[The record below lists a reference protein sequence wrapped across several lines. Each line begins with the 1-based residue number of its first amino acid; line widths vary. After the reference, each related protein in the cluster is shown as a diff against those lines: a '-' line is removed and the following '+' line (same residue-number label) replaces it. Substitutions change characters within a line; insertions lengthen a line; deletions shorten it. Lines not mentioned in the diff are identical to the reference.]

1 MSLNIVSEID
11 RNVKIENVI
20 ISVSDK
26 TNLDF
31 FIKKL
36 IQINSDIK
44 IYSTGGTY
52 KYLQGIEGIKEG
64 KNLISISNYTK
75 QPEMQGGLVK
85 TLDFRIYM
93 GILSEKYNKEH
104 KKDIERTSSI
114 EFDMVVVNLY
124 PFGNVIK
131 KEGLTPEEARTNID
145 IGGPCMLRASAKN
158 FHRVTSVC
166 DPTKYEIIIKEMEE
180 NKGKLSLETR
190 FKLACATFEHTAI
203 YDTTIA
209 KYLFSINAND
219 FDKIY
224 NIK

>member
-1 MSLNIVSEID
+1 MSLNIVEKID
-11 RNVKIENVI
+11 KNVKINNVI

-26 TNLDF
+26 TNLDH

-36 IQINSDIK
+36 IQINQDIT

-52 KYLQGIEGIKEG
+52 KYLTSIEGIKEG
-64 KNLISISNYTK
+64 KNLVSISDYTK

-93 GILSEKYNKEH
+93 GILSEKYNIEH

-114 EFDMVVVNLY
+114 EFDMVIVNLY
-124 PFGNVIK
+124 PFSSVIK
-131 KEGLTPEEARTNID
+131 KQDVIPEQARANID

-158 FHRVTSVC
+158 FHRVASVC
-166 DPTKYEIIIKEMEE
+166 EPSQYDTIIKEMEE
-180 NKGKLSLETR
+180 NNSQLSLETR
-190 FKLACATFEHTAI
+190 FKLACSAFAHTAS

-209 KYLFSINAND
+209 KYLASINAVD
-219 FDKIY
+219 FEKTY
-224 NIK
+224 NIS

>member
-1 MSLNIVSEID
+1 MSLNIVSDID
-11 RNVKIENVI
+11 KNVKISNII

-26 TNLDF
+26 TNLDYF
-31 FIKKL
+31 TKKIL
-36 IQINSDIK
+36 QINPDIK

-52 KYLQGIEGIKEG
+52 KYLSGIEGIKEG
-64 KNLISISNYTK
+64 KNLLSISNYTR

-93 GILSEKYNKEH
+93 GILSEKYNTDH

-131 KEGLTPEEARTNID
+131 KEGITPEEARSNID

-158 FHRVTSVC
+158 FHRVASVC
-166 DPTKYEIIIKEMEE
+166 DPSKYEVIIKEMEQ
-180 NKGKLSLETR
+180 NSGQLSLETR
-190 FKLACATFEHTAI
+190 FKLACSTFDHTAS

-209 KYLFSINAND
+209 KYLASINTVNLE
-219 FDKIY
+219 KTYSIH
-224 NIK
+224 

>member
-11 RNVKIENVI
+11 RNVKIRNVI

-26 TNLDF
+26 TNLDYF
-31 FIKKL
+31 AQKL
-36 IQINSDIK
+36 IKINPDIK

-52 KYLQGIEGIKEG
+52 KYLTSIKGIKEG
-64 KNLISISNYTK
+64 ENLVSISNYTR

-85 TLDFRIYM
+85 TLDFRIYI
-93 GILSEKYNKEH
+93 GILSEKYNIEH

-158 FHRVTSVC
+158 FHRVASVC
-166 DPTKYEIIIKEMEE
+166 DPSKYEAIINEMEK
-180 NKGKLSLETR
+180 NSGQLSLETR
-190 FKLACATFEHTAI
+190 FNLACSTFDHTAS
-203 YDTTIA
+203 YDTAIA
-209 KYLFSINAND
+209 KYLASINAVN
-219 FDKIY
+219 FEKTY
-224 NIK
+224 NIN

>member
-1 MSLNIVSEID
+1 MALNIVSEID
-11 RNVKIENVI
+11 NNVRIKNVI
-20 ISVSDK
+20 VSVSDK

-36 IQINSDIK
+36 IKINPDIK

-52 KYLQGIEGIKEG
+52 KYLLEIKGIKED
-64 KNLISISNYTK
+64 KNLISISDYTK

-93 GILSEKYNKEH
+93 GILSETYNTNH

-124 PFGNVIK
+124 PFGSVIK
-131 KEGLTPEEARTNID
+131 KEGLTPEEARANID

-158 FHRVTSVC
+158 FHRVASVC
-166 DPTKYEIIIKEMEE
+166 DPLQYDIIVKEMEE
-180 NKGKLSLETR
+180 NNGQLSLPTR
-190 FKLACATFEHTAI
+190 FRLACSTFDHTAS

-209 KYLFSINAND
+209 GYLTSIEIEN
-219 FDKIY
+219 FEKFY
-224 NIK
+224 NIH

>member
-11 RNVKIENVI
+11 KNVKIKNVI

-26 TNLDF
+26 ANLDF
-31 FIKKL
+31 FVKKL
-36 IQINSDIK
+36 IQINPDIK

-52 KYLQGIEGIKEG
+52 NYLLDIKGIEEG
-64 KNLISISNYTK
+64 KNLLSISNYTK

-93 GILSEKYNKEH
+93 GILSEKYNAEH
-104 KKDIERTSSI
+104 KKDLERTSSI

-131 KEGLTPEEARTNID
+131 KQGLTPEEARTNID

-158 FHRVTSVC
+158 FHRVASVC
-166 DPTKYEIIIKEMEE
+166 NPSQYEIIIKEMEE
-180 NKGKLSLETR
+180 NNAQLSLETR
-190 FKLACATFEHTAI
+190 FKLACSTFEHTAL

-209 KYLFSINAND
+209 KYLTSINAVD
-219 FDKIY
+219 FKEFY
-224 NIK
+224 NIH